1 MAMEVQSQLDYI
13 FKGME
18 VYDWNGDHVG
28 TVEYV
33 YFGADTSADEMFDID
48 TLKSELSEAMGGIKG
63 FPTPVYSRLH
73 RYGFIRVK
81 RGFLRPDMFIV
92 PQQIANV
99 EDDRVY
105 LSVETHALLKG

>member
-1 MAMEVQSQLDYI
+1 MELQSQLDYI

-18 VYDWNGDHVG
+18 VYDWNGDPVG

-33 YFGADTSADEMFDID
+33 YFGGDSGVNEVPDID
-48 TLKSELSEAMGGIKG
+48 SLKNEMSEAMGGVKG

-73 RYGFIRVK
+73 RYGFIRAK
-81 RGFLRPDMFIV
+81 RGFLRADVFIV

-105 LSVETHALLKG
+105 LSVESNALLKG

>member
-1 MAMEVQSQLDYI
+1 MELQSQLDYI

-33 YFGADTSADEMFDID
+33 YFGSNADINEMQEID
-48 TLKSELSEAMGGIKG
+48 TLKDTMSEATGGVKG
-63 FPTPVYSRLH
+63 FPIPVYSRLH

-81 RGFLRPDMFIV
+81 RGFLRADVFIV

-105 LSVETHALLKG
+105 LSVESNALLKG